1 MKHTVILTCLV
12 ALVLAAPA
20 RAQVR
25 DETVLTYEVIQDER
39 KSLVLDALD
48 LTAEQRADLLPIFDD
63 YLGEMA
69 QIDAARVALVKEFLA
84 KYKSISDDDA
94 AALLEKVTTVAQKEL
109 DVRKKYFEKFGD
121 VLPDRKVL
129 RLWQVENKLDTIID
143 TELVK
148 DIPLAR

>member
-1 MKHTVILTCLV
+1 MKHFVTVMCL
-12 ALVLAAPA
+12 AVLAFAAPGT
-20 RAQVR
+20 AQVR

-39 KSLVLDALD
+39 KNLVLDALD
-48 LTAEQRADLLPIFDD
+48 LSADQRAALLPIFDA

-69 QIDAARVALVKEFLA
+69 QIDAERVALVKEFLA

-94 AALLEKVTTVAQKEL
+94 AALLEKVIAISQKEL
-109 DVRKKYFEKFGD
+109 DVRRRYVSKFGG
-121 VLPDRKVL
+121 VLPPRKVL

-143 TELVK
+143 AQLVK

>member
-1 MKHTVILTCLV
+1 MKHFATVMCLAV
-12 ALVLAAPA
+12 LVVAAPGT
-20 RAQVR
+20 AQVR

-39 KSLVLDALD
+39 KNLVLDALD
-48 LTAEQRADLLPIFDD
+48 LSADQRAGLLPVFDS

-69 QIDAARVALVKEFLA
+69 QIDAERVTLVKEFLA

-94 AALLEKVTTVAQKEL
+94 AALLEKVIAISQKEL
-109 DVRKKYFEKFGD
+109 DVRRRYVSKFGE
-121 VLPDRKVL
+121 VLPPRKVL

-143 TELVK
+143 AQLVK

>member
-1 MKHTVILTCLV
+1 MCLV
-12 ALVLAAPA
+12 ALVLAVPA
-20 RAQVR
+20 SAQVR

-48 LTAEQRADLLPIFDD
+48 LTADQRAALLPIFDA
-63 YLGEMA
+63 YLEKMA
-69 QIDAARVALVKEFLA
+69 RIDASRVALVKEFLA

-94 AALLEKVTTVAQKEL
+94 AALLEKATAISQKEL
-109 DVRKKYFEKFGD
+109 DVRQKYLSKFGE
-121 VLPDRKVL
+121 VLPPRKVL

-143 TELVK
+143 AQLVK

>member
-1 MKHTVILTCLV
+1 MKHSVILTCLV

-39 KSLVLDALD
+39 KTLVLDALD

-94 AALLEKVTTVAQKEL
+94 AALLAKVTTVAQKEL

-121 VLPDRKVL
+121 VLPARKVL